1 MARVLPFSALLP
13 SLESHLSAD
22 AGSASTS
29 APPRTTEVRPLLERV
44 DPTAELG
51 RLRASGTV
59 LRDTR
64 PALYLAEVFNPAGRL
79 GGPPVRFL
87 LCALTP
93 DAAEP
98 LEHDPYRP
106 RSPQV
111 EPAITLAADDH
122 GVLRGLL
129 AEAAERSSVVWQGTF
144 EDAPVALRRIEPS
157 PVSLRRIEPS
167 PIARRIQD
175 VLNEAPLRPLAELDE
190 RAPSLAA
197 VVPLS
202 DPGLHFE
209 PVHRALRGL
218 DTFQEETFL
227 TLVTAYARIYDL
239 EIPLTAPGGLA
250 AAQERLA
257 TMVRGQHA
265 VLLVLPGGRGKI
277 LRFRQGLDLAHLK
290 AAPRNPTLRSLDLA
304 LLNALVL
311 RTVLGIKDPEDP
323 NHPQV
328 FAVQGTATLV
338 RGDESGMIQAGNA
351 HNPPPLWEVRAVM
364 EAAQTLPSKTL
375 RVEPALPA
383 GLLFLDP
390 EA

>member
-13 SLESHLSAD
+13 SLEPHLTSD
-22 AGSASTS
+22 EAGCPFN
-29 APPRTTEVRPLLERV
+29 APPRSSYIRPLLDRV

-51 RLRASGTV
+51 RLRSAGAV

-64 PALYLAEVFNPAGRL
+64 PALYLAEVYSAAGRL

-87 LCALTP
+87 LCALAP

-98 LEHDPYRP
+98 LEHDAYRP
-106 RSPQV
+106 RSAQV

-129 AEAAERSSVVWQGTF
+129 AEAAERSSTVWQGTF
-144 EDAPVALRRIEPS
+144 EGAPMALRRIEPS
-157 PVSLRRIEPS
+157 PVSRRLQ
-167 PIARRIQD
+167 A
-175 VLNEAPLRPLAELDE
+175 VLDEAPLRPLAELDA
-190 RAPSLAA
+190 RRPSLAA

-202 DPGLHFE
+202 DPGLHLE
-209 PVHRALRGL
+209 PVHRAIQGL
-218 DTFQEETFL
+218 ETFDEDTFL
-227 TLVTAYARIYDL
+227 RLVTAYARIYEL
-239 EIPLTAPGGLA
+239 ELPLSTPRGRA
-250 AAQERLA
+250 AAHERLA
-257 TMVRGQHA
+257 TLVRGHHA

-290 AAPRNPTLRSLDLA
+290 GAPRNPTLRSLDLA

-311 RTVLGIKDPEDP
+311 RTVLGIQEPEAP
-323 NHPQV
+323 GHPQV
-328 FAVQGTATLV
+328 FAVEGVEELV
-338 RGDESGMIQAGNA
+338 SGVEGGLYQAGFA
-351 HNPPPLWEVRAVM
+351 LNPPPLWEVRAVM

-375 RVEPALPA
+375 RVEPAPPV

>member
-22 AGSASTS
+22 DDGCPFN
-29 APPRTTEVRPLLERV
+29 APPRSSFIRPLLDRV

-51 RLRASGTV
+51 RLRAAGSV

-64 PALYLAEVFNPAGRL
+64 PALYLAEVYSPAGGL

-98 LEHDPYRP
+98 LEAEPYRP
-106 RSPQV
+106 RSAQV
-111 EPAITLAADDH
+111 EPAVTLAADDH
-122 GVLRGLL
+122 GVLRALL
-129 AEAAERSSVVWQGTF
+129 AEAAERSSTVWQGTF
-144 EDAPVALRRIEPS
+144 DDA

-167 PIARRIQD
+167 PVARRIQA
-175 VLNEAPLRPLAELDE
+175 VLDEAPLRPLAELDE
-190 RAPSLAA
+190 RRPSLAA
-197 VVPLS
+197 IVPLS

-209 PVHRALRGL
+209 PVHRALQGL
-218 DTFQEETFL
+218 ETFEEETFL
-227 TLVTAYARIYDL
+227 ALVTAYARIYDL
-239 EIPLTAPGGLA
+239 EEPLTTPRGVALA
-250 AAQERLA
+250 NERL
-257 TMVRGQHA
+257 TTLVRGHHA

-290 AAPRNPTLRSLDLA
+290 GAPRNPTLRSLDLA

-311 RTVLGIKDPEDP
+311 RTVLGIQDPEDP
-323 NHPQV
+323 GHPQV
-328 FAVQGTATLV
+328 FAVQGLDSLV
-338 RGDESGMIQAGNA
+338 RGVHSGTFQVGFAL
-351 HNPPPLWEVRAVM
+351 NPPPLWEVRAVM
-364 EAAQTLPSKTL
+364 EAAQCLPPKTL
-375 RVEPALPA
+375 RVEPAPPA

>member
-1 MARVLPFSALLP
+1 MARVLPFSALFP

-22 AGSASTS
+22 DGSASTS
-29 APPRTTEVRPLLERV
+29 APPRTTKVRPLLERV

-129 AEAAERSSVVWQGTF
+129 AEAAERSILVWQGTF
-144 EDAPVALRRIEPS
+144 EGA

-227 TLVTAYARIYDL
+227 TLVTAYARVYDL
-239 EIPLTAPGGLA
+239 ELSLTAPGGLA

-257 TMVRGQHA
+257 TLVRGQHA

-311 RTVLGIKDPEDP
+311 RTVLGIQDPENP
-323 NHPQV
+323 THPQV
-328 FAVQGTATLV
+328 HAVKGLDSLVQAVEAGTFQVGFAL
-338 RGDESGMIQAGNA
+338 
-351 HNPPPLWEVRAVM
+351 NPPPLWEVRAVM
-364 EAAQTLPSKTL
+364 EAAQTLPPKTL
-375 RVEPALPA
+375 RVEPAPPT

>member
-13 SLESHLSAD
+13 SLESHLEAD
-22 AGSASTS
+22 DGGAAFN
-29 APPRTTEVRPLLERV
+29 APPRSSFIRPLLDRV

-51 RLRASGTV
+51 RLRAAGAV
-59 LRDTR
+59 LRDAR
-64 PALYLAEVFNPAGRL
+64 PSLYLAEVYSAAGRL

-87 LCALTP
+87 LCALSP

-98 LEHDPYRP
+98 LETGAYRP
-106 RSPQV
+106 RSAQV
-111 EPAITLAADDH
+111 EPALTLAADDH
-122 GVLRGLL
+122 GVLRDLL

-144 EDAPVALRRIEPS
+144 EDAPVSLRRIEPS
-157 PVSLRRIEPS
+157 PVS
-167 PIARRIQD
+167 RRIQAALD
-175 VLNEAPLRPLAELDE
+175 EAPLRPLAELDE
-190 RAPSLAA
+190 RRPSLAA

-209 PVHRALRGL
+209 PVHRAICGL
-218 DTFQEETFL
+218 ETFDEDTFL
-227 TLVTAYARIYDL
+227 KLVTAYARIHDL
-239 EIPLTAPGGLA
+239 EEPLTSPRGVGLA
-250 AAQERLA
+250 NEQL
-257 TMVRGQHA
+257 TTLVRGHHA

-290 AAPRNPTLRSLDLA
+290 GAPRNPTLRSLDLA

-323 NHPQV
+323 NHPHV
-328 FAVQGTATLV
+328 FAVQGTASLV
-338 RGDESGMIQAGNA
+338 RGVESGMFQAGFA
-351 HNPPPLWEVRAVM
+351 LNPPPLWEVRAVM